1 MIHNVI
7 YNMSSKELSRRDIII
22 RVDRKE
28 LTQLTAAAML
38 NIGDRRV
45 REILAEYRKY
55 GDIAFVSKKRGK
67 PSNRALP
74 EEFRNKAISLVKQ
87 NYYDFGPTFA
97 AEKLAENHNIKVHN
111 TTLRCWMIE
120 DNIFR
125 TKRRKPT
132 KIHQSRERRDCVGE
146 LIQIDGS
153 HHAWFEGRADKCCLL
168 VFIDDATSAL
178 MYCRFEKSETSQG
191 YFRATKDYINTY
203 GKPLEF
209 YSDRAG
215 IFKVNHK
222 CAEPNKTQFQRAM
235 GQLNIK
241 LTYAYSPQAKG
252 RVERA
257 NKTLQDRLI
266 KEMRLRG
273 INNIDDANKYLP
285 EFISKYN
292 EKFAK
297 LPKDE
302 TNIHRQ
308 VDLTTEQLEDIL
320 SIRTT
325 LKLSKNLEF
334 SFNNKIYQIT
344 DKIKGYRLRKA
355 VVTILENTDNQTKIL
370 YKNIKCAFRV
380 LNKNLKTNGTD
391 NKNIT
396 KKINYK
402 RAKQLKKYHLPIVN
416 IPIVSLLKRNSLNN

>member
-191 YFRATKDYINTY
+191 YFRATKDY
-203 GKPLEF
+203 
-209 YSDRAG
+209 
-215 IFKVNHK
+215 
-222 CAEPNKTQFQRAM
+222 M
-235 GQLNIK
+235 
-241 LTYAYSPQAKG
+241 
-252 RVERA
+252 
-257 NKTLQDRLI
+257 
-266 KEMRLRG
+266 
-273 INNIDDANKYLP
+273 
-285 EFISKYN
+285 
-292 EKFAK
+292 
-297 LPKDE
+297 
-302 TNIHRQ
+302 
-308 VDLTTEQLEDIL
+308 
-320 SIRTT
+320 
-325 LKLSKNLEF
+325 
-334 SFNNKIYQIT
+334 
-344 DKIKGYRLRKA
+344 
-355 VVTILENTDNQTKIL
+355 
-370 YKNIKCAFRV
+370 
-380 LNKNLKTNGTD
+380 
-391 NKNIT
+391 
-396 KKINYK
+396 
-402 RAKQLKKYHLPIVN
+402 
-416 IPIVSLLKRNSLNN
+416 